1 MFIIEHYIF
10 QSSHLEELCL
20 ISKMIALLKIFADYI
35 LGNLLQRPHHI
46 LLSLQISDWSLFF
59 EQRFDFFVS
68 SQNHLELNLMIKE
81 GSQIQ

>member
-46 LLSLQISDWSLFF
+46 LLSLQISD
-59 EQRFDFFVS
+59 
-68 SQNHLELNLMIKE
+68 
-81 GSQIQ
+81 